1 MGVPYEKNVSSKGH
15 VFLFHDFNLVFE
27 FVFKFDAMGFGVE
40 ARHAAGV
47 HEDDLPAQFDFLFF
61 DHRQDAGKHLARV
74 ARVEEDAF
82 VTGHGV
88 NGFADPRFRFVV
100 ALADIARFDVE
111 VAVEIKAI
119 FFLGLL
125 KVGL

>member
-1 MGVPYEKNVSSKGH
+1 
-15 VFLFHDFNLVFE
+15 
-27 FVFKFDAMGFGVE
+27 MGFGVE
-40 ARHAAGV
+40 ARHAAGM

-61 DHRQDAGKHLARV
+61 DHRQDAGKHLACV

-88 NGFADPRFRFVV
+88 DGFADPRFRFVV